1 MFHSLADAEEA
12 LDRDARRYR
21 KSAYV
26 ETTKYVYRCQLKK
39 HVSFCESF
47 GYTPVPCSDTI
58 LCRYIAYLARSLTPQ
73 SVKQYLNAVRIMHL
87 ECGFANPLE
96 DRWVLKTLMKG
107 VTREKGVHINR
118 KLPITIEIM
127 HRIYLNLQESRQLA
141 FWAACL
147 VSFYGML
154 RKSSLFPPVSVKGHM
169 SVQNCAVHDWGLV
182 IYSEYSKTIQ
192 CKERRVFISLPWHQ
206 NRVLCSARAVMKS
219 LSSAGCIGPQHFNVF
234 RTKPMT
240 V

>member
-1 MFHSLADAEEA
+1 
-12 LDRDARRYR
+12 
-21 KSAYV
+21 
-26 ETTKYVYRCQLKK
+26 
-39 HVSFCESF
+39 
-47 GYTPVPCSDTI
+47 
-58 LCRYIAYLARSLTPQ
+58 
-73 SVKQYLNAVRIMHL
+73 
-87 ECGFANPLE
+87 
-96 DRWVLKTLMKG
+96 MKG

-169 SVQNCAVHDWGLV
+169 SVQNCAVHEWGLV